1 MTSGTCS
8 TRRTDGYGNTSTNPL
23 DLGSQNT
30 DDGDLNYKD
39 GEIIDATQK
48 IFTEI
53 DGQLTDGTGLTL
65 SFIANYNPVDN
76 LSGTNFKPLSSAAKD
91 DLESDF
97 TLLNAYLTTGFEAGD
112 LGYLDVTVGRYV
124 TSWGEATFIPV
135 GANGLVTNALD
146 LSALRAPGASIRDAL
161 LPTEQITLN
170 GSLGDN
176 LGFEVYYQF
185 SNDSIE
191 IDPKGSFFGSEL
203 AGAGGDRIL
212 ASGGYK
218 NENQGPSY
226 CTWTDQ
232 VRDGNA
238 CDADAKARHLATA
251 TRATYDTEAILQN
264 AFRNATTTDWAT
276 WTAIAAGGDHGQLVN
291 PSGYLV
297 EDTLAAFTTTGAD
310 L

>member
-1 MTSGTCS
+1 MTW
-8 TRRTDGYGNTSTNPL
+8 
-23 DLGSQNT
+23 
-30 DDGDLNYKD
+30 
-39 GEIIDATQK
+39 I
-48 IFTEI
+48 
-53 DGQLTDGTGLTL
+53 
-65 SFIANYNPVDN
+65 
-76 LSGTNFKPLSSAAKD
+76 
-91 DLESDF
+91 
-97 TLLNAYLTTGFEAGD
+97 
-112 LGYLDVTVGRYV
+112 LDVTLGRYV

-218 NENQGPSY
+218 NENRVLLIVLGL
-226 CTWTDQ
+226 TKLEMVT
-232 VRDGNA
+232 
-238 CDADAKARHLATA
+238 
-251 TRATYDTEAILQN
+251 
-264 AFRNATTTDWAT
+264 
-276 WTAIAAGGDHGQLVN
+276 LVMRMQKH
-291 PSGYLV
+291 V
-297 EDTLAAFTTTGAD
+297 I
-310 L
+310 

>member
-1 MTSGTCS
+1 MEVL
-8 TRRTDGYGNTSTNPL
+8 TN
-23 DLGSQNT
+23 
-30 DDGDLNYKD
+30 
-39 GEIIDATQK
+39 
-48 IFTEI
+48 
-53 DGQLTDGTGLTL
+53 GTGLTL
-65 SFIANYNPVDN
+65 SFIANYNPVDD
-76 LSGTNFKPLSSAAKD
+76 LSGTNFKKLTSAAKD

-112 LGYLDVTVGRYV
+112 LGYVDVTVGRYV

-161 LPTEQITLN
+161 LPTEQITFN

-212 ASGGYK
+212 ASGGYR

-232 VRDGNA
+232 VRDGNT
-238 CDADAKARHLATA
+238 CDGHKSSSFSSSYRANDATNNVRVHLK
-251 TRATYDTEAILQN
+251 
-264 AFRNATTTDWAT
+264 
-276 WTAIAAGGDHGQLVN
+276 
-291 PSGYLV
+291 
-297 EDTLAAFTTTGAD
+297 
-310 L
+310 